1 MYFLLL
7 VHFRKCILY
16 INLQTPAPFYPN
28 EVKYDSVKLKL
39 ENIEIVS
46 WWVFFLLLPAQADLS
61 NLHYI

>member
-1 MYFLLL
+1 MYFFA
-7 VHFRKCILY
+7 VGAFSKMHFIHYLTNC

-46 WWVFFLLLPAQADLS
+46 WWVFFFIAACTS
-61 NLHYI
+61 